1 MTRPEEV
8 LLVFARAPEPGR
20 TKTRLAAAI
29 GAVEAAALHA
39 AFVLDVLE
47 RHAAPGRRLVLRTT
61 GDPHHTF
68 WQEVPKHLEQEDQGE
83 GDLGARLHRAFT
95 PRLEGGARVVVLG
108 TDSPALAP
116 SKVDAAFAALASF
129 DAVLGPADD
138 GGYYLLG
145 LSRPCPA
152 VFQDIPW
159 GTDRVCD
166 DTRARL
172 AASSVRWTELPVDY
186 DVDHVGDLFRLL
198 ADIEGL
204 RAQGGRWPTRTDSLL
219 SKWRLDGR
227 LERRSLLP
235 DQR

>member
-20 TKTRLAAAI
+20 IKTRLAAVI
-29 GAVEAAALHA
+29 GDVEAAALHA

-47 RHAAPGRRLVLRTT
+47 RHAAPRRRLILCTT
-61 GDPHHTF
+61 GDPLHPF
-68 WQEVPKHLEQEDQGE
+68 WDTVPAHLEQRDQGE
-83 GDLGARLHRAFT
+83 GDLGARLDRAFT
-95 PRLEGGARVVVLG
+95 PHLEVGARVVVLG

-116 SKVDAAFAALASF
+116 SKVDAAFAALATV

-145 LSRPCPA
+145 LGRPCPA

-159 GTDRVCD
+159 GTDRVCA

-186 DVDHVGDLFRLL
+186 DVDHVEDVHRLL

-227 LERRSLLP
+227 LERWSLLP
-235 DQR
+235 DRR

>member
-1 MTRPEEV
+1 MSAREEV

-20 TKTRLAAAI
+20 SKTRLAAAI
-29 GAVEAAALHA
+29 GAREAAELHA

-47 RHAAPGRRLVLRTT
+47 RHAAPGRRLILCTT
-61 GDPHHTF
+61 GDPLHPF
-68 WQEVPKHLEQEDQGE
+68 WRTVPAHLEQRDQGD
-83 GDLGARLHRAFT
+83 GDLGARLDRACA
-95 PRLEGGARVVVLG
+95 PLLEAGAHMVVIG
-108 TDSPALAP
+108 TDSPALAT
-116 SKVDAAFAALASF
+116 SRVDAAFAALATV

-159 GTDRVCD
+159 GTDRVSA

-172 AASSVRWTELPVDY
+172 AASNCRWTELPADY
-186 DVDHVGDLFRLL
+186 DVDHVEDLHRLL

-204 RAQGGRWPTRTDSLL
+204 RAQGERWPTRTDRLL
-219 SKWRLDGR
+219 SKWRSDGR
-227 LERRSLLP
+227 LERWSPRP
-235 DQR
+235 DPR

>member
-1 MTRPEEV
+1 VTVTEEV
-8 LLVFARAPEPGR
+8 LLVFARAPEPGHC
-20 TKTRLAAAI
+20 KTRLAAAI

-47 RHAAPGRRLVLRTT
+47 RHVTPGRRLVLYKT
-61 GDPHHTF
+61 GEPRHTF
-68 WQEVPKHLEQEDQGE
+68 WQEVPTHVEQQEQGE
-83 GDLGARLHRAFT
+83 GDLGARLDRAFA
-95 PRLEGGARVVVLG
+95 PRLEAGARGVVLG
-108 TDSPALAP
+108 PDSPALAP
-116 SKVDAAFAALASF
+116 SRVDAAFAALASV

-159 GTDRVCD
+159 GTGRVCA

-172 AASSVRWTELPVDY
+172 GAASVRWTELPVDY
-186 DVDHVGDLFRLL
+186 DVDHVEDLHRLL

-219 SKWRLDGR
+219 WKWRLDGR
-227 LERRSLLP
+227 LEQWSLLP
-235 DQR
+235 DRR